1 MAYRYNPGFETY
13 QSGNY
18 NSEDDLSTA
27 RLNVPSFFGRDDP
40 KGFLSWLDKVEAIFK
55 IQNLSEQRKFG
66 TVLVT
71 FQGAAI
77 GWWNSYYRKM

>member
-27 RLNVPSFFGRDDP
+27 RLNIPPFFGRDDP
-40 KGFLSWLDKVEAIFK
+40 KGFLNWLDKVEAIFK
-55 IQNLSEQRKFG
+55 I
-66 TVLVT
+66 
-71 FQGAAI
+71 
-77 GWWNSYYRKM
+77 